1 MTSGGTAMASPKL
14 NGKHGEMIVEMYGRT
29 EALVSDLSNIKETQK
44 ELRKE
49 VSDIHSSI
57 TDLKVSTKGYSENLS
72 AVKCELEEHKKEH
85 HQSFGRLMA
94 ILGIIATF
102 ISIAVSVIFNLFQ
115 K

>member
-1 MTSGGTAMASPKL
+1 MASPKL

-44 ELRKE
+44 ELKKE
-49 VSDIHSSI
+49 INDIHSSI
-57 TDLKVSTKGYSENLS
+57 TDLKVNTKGYAENLRN
-72 AVKCELEEHKKEH
+72 VKCELEEHKKEH

-102 ISIAVSVIFNLFQ
+102 VSIAVSVIFNLFQ